1 MINPHK
7 CLEIVNIL
15 ESVPHDLASKM
26 SVIELR
32 ALVRLGFVTHIQEEQ
47 SYRPIVDA
55 VRLCRLSKGTHRLV
69 KLTTGPDQSL
79 EGFKL
84 TQEGH
89 TLLKALA
96 GAPDPTTDT
105 GESQR
110 IPKCLQDA
118 LIVHAASSL
127 T

>member
-1 MINPHK
+1 MIDTHK

-26 SVIELR
+26 SVSELR

-89 TLLKALA
+89 ALLNGLKKSSSNTQE
-96 GAPDPTTDT
+96 AP
-105 GESQR
+105 EYAQSR
-110 IPKCLQDA
+110 LQ
-118 LIVHAASSL
+118 AAVDLLESL
-127 T
+127 TPA